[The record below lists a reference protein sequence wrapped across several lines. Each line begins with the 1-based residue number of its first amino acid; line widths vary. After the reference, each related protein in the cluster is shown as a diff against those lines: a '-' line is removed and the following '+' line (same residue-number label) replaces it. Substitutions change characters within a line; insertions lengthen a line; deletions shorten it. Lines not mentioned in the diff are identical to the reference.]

1 MLLILQTS
9 SRSEP
14 AFIKTGFSNWKKSEV
29 FAKHEKSDC
38 HKHSLQAHRHWKF
51 QKPIHHQIDE
61 ENERQE
67 SFRQQNVCNLLS
79 IDIFPR
85 ISVHSKALQTK
96 YIACSNSKLP

>member
-1 MLLILQTS
+1 MAEASVPQDFRLMSTNLPVLCPVEEKPGTTVFNAQTTS

-14 AFIKTGFSNWKKSEV
+14 TFIKTGFSNWKKSEV

-38 HKHSLQAHRHWKF
+38 HKHSLQAHRHWKS

-67 SFRQQNVCNLLS
+67 SYRQQN
-79 IDIFPR
+79 
-85 ISVHSKALQTK
+85 
-96 YIACSNSKLP
+96 

>member
-1 MLLILQTS
+1 MTFVFFACRRRQA
-9 SRSEP
+9 RSEP

-38 HKHSLQAHRHWKF
+38 HKHSLQAHRHWKS

-67 SFRQQNVCNLLS
+67 SYRQQNV
-79 IDIFPR
+79 R
-85 ISVHSKALQTK
+85 IAICQIYITLTGHLCTTLQTM
-96 YIACSNSKLP
+96 